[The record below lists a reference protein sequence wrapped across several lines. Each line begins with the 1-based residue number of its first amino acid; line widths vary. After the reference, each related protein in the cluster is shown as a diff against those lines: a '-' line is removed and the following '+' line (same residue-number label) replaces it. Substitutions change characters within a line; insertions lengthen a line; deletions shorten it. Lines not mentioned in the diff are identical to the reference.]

1 MRLQVCLVLATL
13 SLLGFTASLAA
24 ASAVQGAPSTLLYVA
39 VLAGC
44 FSCGLFFAMFQPA
57 ALELAAVRR
66 APPPALSQ
74 HLLAASFR
82 HDARASE
89 ASRGIRSLRSRGVL
103 RRACAW
109 AGVHLPGG
117 RVHQL
122 LHPLPQLPGD
132 HTAV

>member
-1 MRLQVCLVLATL
+1 LRLQVCLVLATL
-13 SLLGFTASLAA
+13 SLLGFTAALAA

-74 HLLAASFR
+74 HSWLRPSDTT
-82 HDARASE
+82 HEPQKPQEASE
-89 ASRGIRSLRSRGVL
+89 ASEV
-103 RRACAW
+103 AEC
-109 AGVHLPGG
+109 
-117 RVHQL
+117 
-122 LHPLPQLPGD
+122 
-132 HTAV
+132 

>member
-44 FSCGLFFAMFQPA
+44 FTCGLFFAMFQPA
-57 ALELAAVRR
+57 ALELAAVRS
-66 APPPALSQ
+66 APPPVLSQ

-82 HDARASE
+82 RDSR
-89 ASRGIRSLRSRGVL
+89 ASRGRSLGSRGVL
-103 RRACAW
+103 R
-109 AGVHLPGG
+109 
-117 RVHQL
+117 
-122 LHPLPQLPGD
+122 
-132 HTAV
+132 